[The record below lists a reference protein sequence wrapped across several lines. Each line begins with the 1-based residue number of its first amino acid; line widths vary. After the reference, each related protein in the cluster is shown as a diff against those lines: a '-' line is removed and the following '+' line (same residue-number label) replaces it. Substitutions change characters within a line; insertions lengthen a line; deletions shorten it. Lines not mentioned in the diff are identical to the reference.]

1 MGEKKREGERQK
13 EIRRERDR
21 ISLRREKERKRI
33 SLKKKWERERE
44 RCGGNL
50 NYEQS

>member
-21 ISLRREKERKRI
+21 ISLRRKKERKRI
-33 SLKKKWERERE
+33 SLKKSGRERE
-44 RCGGNL
+44 MRR
-50 NYEQS
+50 